1 MEYKNIS
8 DFVNKNKVEGFFVN
22 NKTYEGFEENN
33 NIFIIKEG
41 VPIETNINEKNLQK
55 VAKENVYF
63 KSTNKRMVMSE
74 DSRLGFLYQEKDINK
89 ISIWKSPETIEID
102 NILFEKNKVYS
113 KDRKNRIKEIDI
125 KDFNKLTHY
134 TCNETD
140 LEIKEDKE
148 LALSVAIKRQKTKT
162 KKYNE
167 EMIKKSNSSGFKL
180 KR

>member
-22 NKTYEGFEENN
+22 NKTYEGFEDNN

-41 VPIETNINEKNLQK
+41 VPVETNINEKNLQK

-63 KSTNKRMVMSE
+63 KSKNKRMVMSE
-74 DSRLGFLYQEKDINK
+74 DSRSGFLYQEKDTNK
-89 ISIWKSPETIEID
+89 ISIWKSPETIEIET
-102 NILFEKNKVYS
+102 ILFEKNKVYS

-125 KDFNKLTHY
+125 EDFNKLTHY

-140 LEIKEDKE
+140 SEIKEDKQ
-148 LALSVAIKRQKTKT
+148 LALNVAIKRQKTKT